1 MEETQQA
8 ETVEET
14 PVETPEEEL
23 SAADQEQIAEWLED
37 RLPKEEAT

>member
-8 ETVEET
+8 ETVTETPVET

-23 SAADQEQIAEWLED
+23 SAADQEQIAE
-37 RLPKEEAT
+37 